1 MIHNSFPSMK
11 PNIDKN
17 FGEGN
22 SMMGS
27 YGYGS
32 YGWWHFQVLNAASG
46 WNSHGVEQLCLHL
59 LPAHGDIQVRTQSAS
74 SVWSACRSGEKGLGM
89 AALLATYGT
98 LFTILYLAWPH
109 PILHQVHKSVRIQ
122 ALINLQ
128 VMYGVLVFYMIYQA
142 VMILKEGFNKVS
154 MKWVECGKF
163 PQD

>member
-22 SMMGS
+22 SMM
-27 YGYGS
+27 GS

-59 LPAHGDIQVRTQSAS
+59 LPAHGYIQVRTQSAR

-109 PILHQVHKSVRIQ
+109 PILHQVHHNILFEFKSLFICRWCMGCWCSTWFTKLWWYSKKDSTKS
-122 ALINLQ
+122 AWS
-128 VMYGVLVFYMIYQA
+128 
-142 VMILKEGFNKVS
+142 E
-154 MKWVECGKF
+154 
-163 PQD
+163 